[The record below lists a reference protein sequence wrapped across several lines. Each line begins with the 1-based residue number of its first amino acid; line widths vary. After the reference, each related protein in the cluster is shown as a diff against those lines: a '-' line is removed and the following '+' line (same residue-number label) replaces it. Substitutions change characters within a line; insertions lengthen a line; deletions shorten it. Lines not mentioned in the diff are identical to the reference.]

1 MTSQGKARTLYVS
14 DLNRTLLRSDGTLSG
29 ESARLINAA
38 LDDGVLFTYATA
50 RSFSSSRRVTEPLRL
65 VLLLITYGGTITTDP
80 HTGAPV
86 DVRLLAQ
93 HLIRATI
100 ASCANHPTS
109 EPLLHTFEQ
118 GRDWLR
124 WRPDR
129 ETAGISAFLKL
140 RAGDPRLRPITRADP
155 IDFAAVLYVA
165 ILAPVVDLVEL
176 RTELRPTLDE
186 CADFLSEDPSTP
198 GFHWLEF
205 HSPEGTKARA
215 IQRLMAALDV
225 DRLVV
230 FGDGP
235 NDAPMFDIADE
246 SYAVANAIPELKA
259 IATAVLD
266 TNDQD
271 AVARWIG
278 AR

>member
-1 MTSQGKARTLYVS
+1 MTSQGTARTLYVS
-14 DLNRTLLRSDGTLSG
+14 DLDRTLLRSDGTLSA

-50 RSFSSSRRVTEPLRL
+50 RSFSSSRRVTETLRL
-65 VLLLITYGGTITTDP
+65 VLPLITYGGTITTDP
-80 HTGAPV
+80 HTGTPV

-93 HLIRATI
+93 DLITATI
-100 ASCANHPTS
+100 GSCANHPTS

-129 ETAGISAFLKL
+129 ETAGITAFLNL

-155 IDFAAVLYVA
+155 IDLAAVFYVA
-165 ILAPVVDLVEL
+165 ILAPGADLAEL
-176 RTELRPTLDE
+176 RIDLRPTLDQ
-186 CADFLSEDPSTP
+186 CADFLTEDPSTP

-215 IQRLMAALDV
+215 IQRLMAALNV

-271 AVARWIG
+271 AVARWVG
-278 AR
+278 AC